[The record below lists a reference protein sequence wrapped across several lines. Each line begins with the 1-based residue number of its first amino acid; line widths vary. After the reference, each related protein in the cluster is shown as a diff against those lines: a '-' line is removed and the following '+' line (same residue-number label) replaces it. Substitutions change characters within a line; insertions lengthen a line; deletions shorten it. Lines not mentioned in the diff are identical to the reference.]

1 MTDKNVEFNKNYWDS
16 FYKNFQSH
24 TPSQFCVSV
33 ITEVDKG
40 CTVVELG
47 SGNGRDSHYLASQG
61 YITVAM
67 DLSNEAIKSCKDYAK
82 SNGVLHSDFYQGD
95 ITDASDVA
103 NVVEHARKKSAGSS
117 IVFYSRFVMH
127 SIDDEQEAHFITAL
141 SNVMIPGDKVYF
153 EFRSK
158 EDEALEKHY
167 GGHYRRYVDTA
178 AFSQGLETAGL
189 SIDYS
194 MTGQGMAKFKEED
207 PFVSR
212 VIASKQ

>member
-1 MTDKNVEFNKNYWDS
+1 MTDKTVEFNKSYWDS
-16 FYKNFQSH
+16 FYQKFQSH
-24 TPSQFCVSV
+24 IPSQFCVSLV
-33 ITEVDKG
+33 TEVDKG

-67 DLSNEAIKSCKDYAK
+67 DLSNEAIKSCKNYAEI
-82 SNGVLHSDFYQGD
+82 NGVLHSDFYQGD
-95 ITDASDVA
+95 ITVASDLA
-103 NVVEHARKKSAGSS
+103 NVVEHARYKSADSS

-127 SIDDEQEAHFITAL
+127 SVDDEQEARFITAL
-141 SNVMIPGDKVYF
+141 SNVMIPGDRVYF

-158 EDEALEKHY
+158 EDEVLEKHY

-178 AFSQGLETAGL
+178 AFSQGLEAAGL

-212 VIASKQ
+212 VIASKR